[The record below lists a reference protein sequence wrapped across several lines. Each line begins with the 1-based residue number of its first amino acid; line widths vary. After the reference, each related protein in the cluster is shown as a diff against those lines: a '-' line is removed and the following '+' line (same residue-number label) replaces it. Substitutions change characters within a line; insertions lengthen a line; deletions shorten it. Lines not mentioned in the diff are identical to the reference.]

1 MIDHRHALALAATA
15 LDFPL
20 DASDRDI
27 LEAHVRECAA
37 CRAELAAYHRDA
49 ARLAALPPI
58 APPARVRGAI
68 GRAHPVHRF
77 VLLAAAALLFTAS
90 AGIALVV
97 GSALRDARIPDVS
110 PAPSTPARSSAEPTA
125 AASIATVTASP
136 VEAPSKLEVA
146 CDGTRADIP
155 TPLVRAQ
162 ADGIHI
168 HFANTSGHELA
179 FGIEDATGLALLG
192 DSIPVVGGTFV
203 YTFGPGS
210 YQLTCGG
217 TTASPF
223 AVVDPDGLYAA
234 SEVGCA
240 GGTTDSSD
248 FVAGARGPRGSL
260 LDVARTELRG
270 LQPGDVVEHAG
281 YPQAAGDQFVRVVRH
296 GEVVAVLGYADDGH
310 GGWLLGGTR
319 ACPGSNI
326 TTVLPK
332 G

>member
-20 DASDRDI
+20 DASDRGMLD
-27 LEAHVRECAA
+27 AHLRECAA
-37 CRAELAAYHRDA
+37 CRAELAAFHHDA

-77 VLLAAAALLFTAS
+77 VLLAAAALLLTAS
-90 AGIALVV
+90 AGVALVV
-97 GSALRDARIPDVS
+97 GSALRDARNPDVS

-125 AASIATVTASP
+125 AASISTVAASP

-203 YTFGPGS
+203 YTFGTGS

-223 AVVDPDGLYAA
+223 AVVDPDRLYAPA
-234 SEVGCA
+234 ELGCA
-240 GGTTDSSD
+240 SGTTGTSD
-248 FVAGARGPRGSL
+248 YVAGARGPRGSL
-260 LDVARTELRG
+260 LDVARTEFRG
-270 LQPGDVVEHAG
+270 LEPGDVVEHAG
-281 YPQAAGDQFVRVVRH
+281 YPQAAGNQLVRVVRH
-296 GEVVAVLGYADDGH
+296 GEVVAVLEYTDDGH
-310 GGWLLGGTR
+310 GGWLISVTR
-319 ACPGSNI
+319 TCSGSNV
-326 TTVLPK
+326 TVSPP

>member
-1 MIDHRHALALAATA
+1 MIDHRRALTLAATA

-20 DASDRDI
+20 DASDRAI
-27 LEAHVRECAA
+27 LEAHVRECTA

-77 VLLAAAALLFTAS
+77 VLLAAAALLLTAS

-97 GSALRDARIPDVS
+97 GSALRDARNPDVS

-125 AASIATVTASP
+125 AASISTVAASP

-146 CDGTRADIP
+146 CDGTRTDIP

-203 YTFGPGS
+203 YTFGTGS
-210 YQLTCGG
+210 YRLTCGG
-217 TTASPF
+217 TQTAF
-223 AVVDPDGLYAA
+223 AVVDPDRLYAPA
-234 SEVGCA
+234 ELGCA
-240 GGTTDSSD
+240 SGTTGMSD
-248 FVAGARGPRGSL
+248 YVSGARGPRGSL

-270 LQPGDVVEHAG
+270 LQSGDVVEHAG

-319 ACPGSNI
+319 ACSGSNI

>member
-20 DASDRDI
+20 DASDRGMLD
-27 LEAHVRECAA
+27 AHLRECAA
-37 CRAELAAYHRDA
+37 CRAELAAFHHDA

-58 APPARVRGAI
+58 APPAWVRGVI
-68 GRAHPVHRF
+68 GKAHAVHRF
-77 VLLAAAALLFTAS
+77 VLLAAAALLLTAS

-97 GSALRDARIPDVS
+97 GSALRDARFPDVS

-125 AASIATVTASP
+125 AASIATVAASP
-136 VEAPSKLEVA
+136 VQAPSELEVA
-146 CDGTRADIP
+146 CDGTRTDIP
-155 TPLVRAQ
+155 TPLVRTQ
-162 ADGIHI
+162 PDGIHI
-168 HFANTSGHELA
+168 HFANTSGRALDLSIEGA
-179 FGIEDATGLALLG
+179 FGGTG
-192 DSIPVVGGTFV
+192 DSIPGVGGTYV
-203 YTFGPGS
+203 YTFSTGS
-210 YQLTCGG
+210 YQLTCGA

-223 AVVDPDGLYAA
+223 AVVDPDRLYAPA
-234 SEVGCA
+234 ELGCA
-240 GGTTDSSD
+240 SGTTGTSD
-248 FVAGARGPRGSL
+248 YVAGARGPRGSL

-270 LQPGDVVEHAG
+270 LQSGDVVEHAG
-281 YPQAAGDQFVRVVRH
+281 YPQAAGDQFVRVVRQ

-319 ACPGSNI
+319 ACSGSNI